1 VPSEARLDGRYQ
13 LDERIAAGGYGEVW
27 RATDLVLGRRV
38 AVKLLL
44 AQHVQQAETLARF
57 RAEAQRA
64 GALTQA
70 NIARVYDYVE
80 PNPPQPPFLVMELI
94 DGPSL
99 AQMLADGPLPPA
111 QVMDIIAG
119 AAHGLQAAH
128 DAGLVHRDIK
138 PANLML
144 TRDGTV
150 KVTDFG
156 ISYAA
161 GSAPMTASGMLVGT
175 AGYMAPER
183 LGGGPVTGAADL
195 YALGIVGYEA
205 LTGQPPFTGT
215 PLEIAVKH
223 RDQPLPP
230 LPPTVP
236 AGSAALIEALIAK
249 NPADRPASAGDV
261 AQWAAHEHNM
271 LVSATRSDLPAGL
284 TPPIGYQ
291 ADGGY
296 PPSGGGYPPSG
307 GGYPPS
313 AGGYPPSGRG
323 TAATVAAGSTAAW
336 GAAPRTEASYGSPYG
351 PADGSSGLAP
361 GGPGGPPEGPPRR
374 RRGAL
379 IAALAAVL
387 VVAAAAIGLV
397 LAHSGG
403 SGSPTHV
410 VQTSLTPTATSAT
423 TAPAN
428 NGGGAQPTQAN
439 SAPATRPTTAPTHQ
453 ATSAPPTTAP
463 TSAPPTSTAPTP
475 TASAAATTSPTA
487 AATDGGGQG
496 DGTGNGG
503 GQGGS
508 GGGGQGTSR
517 GR

>member
-13 LDERIAAGGYGEVW
+13 LDERVAAGGYGEVW
-27 RATDLVLGRRV
+27 RATDLILGRQV

-99 AQMLADGPLPPA
+99 AQVLADGPLPPA

-119 AAHGLQAAH
+119 AAAGLQAAH

-138 PANLML
+138 PANLLL

-205 LTGQPPFTGT
+205 LAGQPPFTGT
-215 PLEIAVKH
+215 PLEVAVKH

-230 LPPTVP
+230 LPASVP
-236 AGSAALIEALIAK
+236 PGAAALIEALIAK
-249 NPADRPASAGDV
+249 DPAARPASAGDV
-261 AQWAAHEHNM
+261 AQWASHEHDM
-271 LVSATRSDLPAGL
+271 LVSATRTDLPAGL
-284 TPPIGYQ
+284 TPPIGY
-291 ADGGY
+291 AA
-296 PPSGGGYPPSG
+296 GGGYPPSG
-307 GGYPPS
+307 GGYPPP
-313 AGGYPPSGRG
+313 GGR
-323 TAATVAAGSTAAW
+323 TAPTAAAGSTAAW
-336 GAAPRTEASYGSPYG
+336 GAAPPGTQPGYGPPYG
-351 PADGSSGLAP
+351 PSDRSSGLP
-361 GGPGGPPEGPPRR
+361 GGSGGPDDGRPRR
-374 RRGAL
+374 RRGPL
-379 IAALAAVL
+379 IAALAAVV

-403 SGSPTHV
+403 SGSPGHV
-410 VQTSLTPTATSAT
+410 LQSSLTPTATSGT
-423 TAPAN
+423 TAPAG

-439 SAPATRPTTAPTHQ
+439 SAPASHPTTAPTHQ
-453 ATSAPPTTAP
+453 ATTAPPTTAP
-463 TSAPPTSTAPTP
+463 TTVAPTTTAPTA

-487 AATDGGGQG
+487 VATGGGGQG
-496 DGTGNGG
+496 DGG

-508 GGGGQGTSR
+508 GGGQGN
-517 GR
+517 GH

>member
-1 VPSEARLDGRYQ
+1 VPNQVPSEARLDGRYQ
-13 LDERIAAGGYGEVW
+13 LDERVAAGGYGEVW
-27 RATDLVLGRRV
+27 RATDLVLGRQV

-44 AQHVQQAETLARF
+44 AQHVQQPETLARF

-80 PNPPQPPFLVMELI
+80 PNPPQPPFLVMELV

-99 AQMLADGPLPPA
+99 AQVLADGPLPPA
-111 QVMDIIAG
+111 QVMDVIAG
-119 AAHGLQAAH
+119 AAAGLQAAH

-138 PANLML
+138 PANLLL
-144 TRDGTV
+144 TGNGTV

-205 LTGQPPFTGT
+205 LTGAPPFTGT

-236 AGSAALIEALIAK
+236 PGAAALIEALIAK

-261 AQWAAHEHNM
+261 AQWASHEHDM

-284 TPPIGYQ
+284 TPPMGY
-291 ADGGY
+291 AGGAY
-296 PPSGGGYPPSG
+296 PP
-307 GGYPPS
+307 
-313 AGGYPPSGRG
+313 AGGR
-323 TAATVAAGSTAAW
+323 TAPTAAAGSTAAW
-336 GAAPRTEASYGSPYG
+336 GAAAPPGPGEPPYG
-351 PADGSSGLAP
+351 PPYGPSDRSSGLPAGSP
-361 GGPGGPPEGPPRR
+361 GGPDDGGPRR
-374 RRGAL
+374 RRGPL
-379 IAALAAVL
+379 IAALAAVV

-403 SGSPTHV
+403 SGSPGQV
-410 VQTSLTPTATSAT
+410 VKSSLTPTATSGT
-423 TAPAN
+423 TAPAG
-428 NGGGAQPTQAN
+428 NGGGAQPTGAN
-439 SAPATRPTTAPTHQ
+439 SAPAGRPTTAPTHQ
-453 ATSAPPTTAP
+453 ATTAPPTTAP
-463 TSAPPTSTAPTP
+463 TTTAPTTTAPTP

-487 AATDGGGQG
+487 VATGGGQG
-496 DGTGNGG
+496 DGSGTGNGG
-503 GQGGS
+503 GNQGGS
-508 GGGGQGTSR
+508 GGGGQGS
-517 GR
+517 GH